1 VLSPHGGRNPVKC
14 LFGYE
19 ASIVQSVTASSCVQT
34 RQCAVQYNDRMTKPL
49 KVNKAAFDDVLRKLA
64 HSAPVKKSEV
74 KTDKTKPAKI
84 ISPQK

>member
-1 VLSPHGGRNPVKC
+1 
-14 LFGYE
+14 
-19 ASIVQSVTASSCVQT
+19 
-34 RQCAVQYNDRMTKPL
+34 MTKPL